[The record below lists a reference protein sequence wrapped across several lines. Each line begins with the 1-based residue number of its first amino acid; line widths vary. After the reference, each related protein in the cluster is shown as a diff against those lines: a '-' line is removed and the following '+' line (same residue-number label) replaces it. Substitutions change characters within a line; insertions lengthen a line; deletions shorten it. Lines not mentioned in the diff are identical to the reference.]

1 MAGGGSS
8 LEERTTTGLSPE
20 PACPP
25 TPPAAAALRLR
36 SEHVVSLAAL
46 TLVVGG
52 FFLPWM
58 DGSGPFGLRTFSGFD
73 FARLVRNFE
82 ITTDSASG
90 AAQVRVTAVALYL
103 VPAAA
108 VNAAVLHVLSGLAGL
123 RGRIIGWT
131 IAVGGAYVVAILAVV
146 LLLSLVPL
154 NDFKNAVGLPR
165 WGFATSLAGGLL
177 LAWAGR
183 NELRRA
189 AVDPATSG

>member
-1 MAGGGSS
+1 MAGGGSN
-8 LEERTTTGLSPE
+8 LEERTATRPSPE

-25 TPPAAAALRLR
+25 APPAAAASRLR
-36 SEHVVSLAAL
+36 GEHVLSFAAL
-46 TLVVGG
+46 ALVVGG

-90 AAQVRVTAVALYL
+90 AAQVRGTAIALYL

-108 VNAAVLHVLSGLAGL
+108 VNSAVLHVLSGVAGL
-123 RGRIIGWT
+123 RGPIVGWT
-131 IAVGGAYVVAILAVV
+131 IAAGGAYVIAILAVV
-146 LLLSLVPL
+146 LFLSLAPL
-154 NDFKNAVGLPR
+154 NDFENAVGLPR
-165 WGFATSLAGGLL
+165 WGFAACLGGGLL

-183 NELRRA
+183 NELRRVA
-189 AVDPATSG
+189 DGSRSN